1 MLKPLSCSSFSTL
14 FLGSILAWTSPVHAQ
29 EVGPPPAPPATT
41 EENEA
46 PTKED
51 GADETA
57 EDAPEETAATMGA
70 PPPPPAEA
78 EEAPAPKAP
87 ALELEEVTLILKNGQ
102 VLSGMAYVPDT
113 VEDAIQIELAPG
125 MGLTPIQRDVI
136 AEIQK
141 GFISLDDDVPYLGY
155 QRYLYAPSAMPM
167 KKGTGYLSQ
176 KELLFTAVGY
186 AVTDNLSI
194 LGGTI
199 VPLALWA
206 VVEGEP
212 EALLGVLAA
221 RYAREI
227 KDMGNGAKLYA
238 GFGFETFQFNQNDSG
253 GLSLPFANLTYGKP
267 ESHVS
272 LGIGTGLTDWERSFH
287 PVVLAGTHRVHERLA
302 LISENWLIVTP
313 ETEYIQYWDSRD
325 DDYERDT
332 IRYWNQPEAQ
342 ALITSFGVRFLS
354 ERVTTD
360 LVLINAFV
368 DGTYLPFPWLDLA
381 WHFGH

>member
-1 MLKPLSCSSFSTL
+1 MLKPLSCSSLSTL
-14 FLGSILAWTSPVHAQ
+14 FLGSILAWTSTSHAQ

-41 EENEA
+41 EESETPA
-46 PTKED
+46 KED

-57 EDAPEETAATMGA
+57 EDAPEETKATMGA
-70 PPPPPAEA
+70 PPPPPSEA
-78 EEAPAPKAP
+78 EEAPVPEAP
-87 ALELEEVTLILKNGQ
+87 AMELEEVTLFLKNGQ
-102 VLSGMAYVPDT
+102 VLTGMAYVPET
-113 VEDAIQIELAPG
+113 VEEAIQIELAPG

-141 GFISLDDDVPYLGY
+141 GFVSLDDDVPYLGY

-176 KELLFTAVGY
+176 KELFFTAVGY

-206 VVEGEP
+206 VVEGET

-238 GFGFETFQFNQNDSG
+238 GFGFETFQLNQSDSG

-287 PVVLAGTHRVHERLA
+287 PIVLAGTHRVHERLA

-313 ETEYIQYWDSRD
+313 ETESVQYWDSRD
-325 DDYERDT
+325 NEYEYDT
-332 IRYWNQPEAQ
+332 VRYWNQPNVES
-342 ALITSFGVRFLS
+342 LITSFGVRFLS

-360 LVLINAFV
+360 LVLINAFLSGNYV
-368 DGTYLPFPWLDLA
+368 PLPWLDLA